1 MFLLIG
7 DWHKFSALFFNA
19 DSPAIIVRVK
29 SNAGRFEMFVVG
41 IGKLDRD
48 GLFLVSCLMRI

>member
-7 DWHKFSALFFNA
+7 DWHKFPALFFNA
-19 DSPAIIVRVK
+19 ESPVIIVRVK

-41 IGKLDRD
+41 INWIEMGY
-48 GLFLVSCLMRI
+48 FW

>member
-7 DWHKFSALFFNA
+7 DWHKFPALFFNA
-19 DSPAIIVRVK
+19 ESPAIIVRVK

-41 IGKLDRD
+41 INWIEMGY
-48 GLFLVSCLMRI
+48 FW